1 MQCLARLDLIDSGF
15 AFCLQTE
22 ILRALFSESRQIDE
36 QLSQLISESL
46 ASLVRS
52 RTLIHSKSSDFLQK
66 SDQIRSEFNERTTL
80 IHHTELTIGMMLEL
94 INVLSQLNIEHS
106 QDLSIGKTEFERKR
120 GDFVDL
126 SQTIKQNWDIHKEMD
141 QIRVLESEKAQLQKD
156 LFEQSLLLEN
166 FQTVL
171 GKAIRP

>member
-1 MQCLARLDLIDSGF
+1 
-15 AFCLQTE
+15 LQTE

-52 RTLIHSKSSDFLQK
+52 RTIIHSKTDDFLQK
-66 SDQIRSEFNERTTL
+66 SDQIRSEFHDRTAL
-80 IHHTELTIGMMLEL
+80 IRHTELAIGMMLEL
-94 INVLSQLNIEHS
+94 INLLSQLNIEHS
-106 QDLSIGKTEFERKR
+106 QDLSIGKTDFDRKHA
-120 GDFVDL
+120 DFIDL
-126 SQTIKQNWDIHKEMD
+126 SQTIKQNWDIHKEME
-141 QIRVLESEKAQLQKD
+141 QIRLLENEKAQLQKD